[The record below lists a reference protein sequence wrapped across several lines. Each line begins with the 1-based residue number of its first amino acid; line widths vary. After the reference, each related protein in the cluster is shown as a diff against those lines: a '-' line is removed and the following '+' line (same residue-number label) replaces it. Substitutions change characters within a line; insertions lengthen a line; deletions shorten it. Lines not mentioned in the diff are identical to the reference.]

1 MIEMFGFDARLTVA
15 GLALSGEYVHVYEE
29 EGAGGKQTG
38 AGGYLIASE
47 FHANGF
53 WAQAA
58 YALKFGGALGAIIPY
73 ARYERRHAAF
83 EGFRPIT
90 VARVTAG
97 LRLEL
102 WAGLILKGEFL
113 FNQELEGAPV
123 VENNVLTTSVVYAW

>member
-1 MIEMFGFDARLTVA
+1 MFGFDARLLVA
-15 GLALSGEYVHVYEE
+15 GLSLSGEYVYVDEE

-38 AGGYLIASE
+38 AGGYPIASE
-47 FHANGF
+47 FYAKGF

-58 YALKFGGALGAIIPY
+58 YALKLGGPLRAITPY
-73 ARYERRHAAF
+73 ARYERRNAWF

-102 WAGLILKGEFL
+102 WGALILKGEFL
-113 FNQELEGAPV
+113 FNQELTGAPT